1 MSHTDPFE
9 RILTSLHG
17 AALDPA
23 QWPPAAG
30 LIEDACGLKGNALVV
45 CSGDKVN
52 CSREAI
58 LFAHFCFGGRRDEHL
73 ERKYFSDY
81 WPGDERIPRLKRL
94 RDGRLVPTGDLY
106 TDREKEASATYDLL
120 TRVGMRKGFH
130 VRFRGPEHSEV
141 VWMLGEC
148 SDTRGWSST
157 QIAGI
162 ERLMPHVRHFASV
175 QYLLADAGELGRSVA
190 ELLDRSSRFGIIEL
204 DRHRRILAA
213 NDRARGLLVRGDGL
227 YDLAGF
233 LRARERTED
242 RELEAVIARALP
254 RVGIRA
260 SAGSMT
266 IRRRR
271 ARTRLVLHVNPVG
284 QLGAGIRGSGVAALV
299 LVVDPESQ
307 ATIDADLVRVAMG
320 LTPAQAQVAA
330 MLAEGR
336 TLRGIAAATGR
347 TEGTVRWHLKQIF
360 RRQGVSRQTELVR
373 RVLSLDGL
381 SASDRRSP

>member
-1 MSHTDPFE
+1 MSHADPFE

-23 QWPPAAG
+23 GWPPASG
-30 LIEDACGLKGNALVV
+30 LIEDACGVKGNALVV
-45 CSGDKVN
+45 YSGIN

-58 LFAHFCFGGRRDEHL
+58 VFAHFCFGGRRYEDL
-73 ERKYFSDY
+73 ERKYFRDY
-81 WPGDERIPRLKRL
+81 FSGDERIPRLKRL
-94 RDGRLVPTGDLY
+94 RDGRLVSTGDLY
-106 TDREKEASATYDLL
+106 TDREKESSATYNEMFGA
-120 TRVGMRKGFH
+120 TEMERGFH
-130 VRFRGPEHSEV
+130 VRFMGPDQSEI
-141 VWMLGEC
+141 VWALGNC
-148 SDTRGWSST
+148 SETTGWSST
-157 QIAGI
+157 QIDVI
-162 ERLMPHVRHFASV
+162 ERLLPHVRHFASV
-175 QYLLADAGELGRSVA
+175 QYLLADAGALGRSLGA
-190 ELLDRSSRFGIIEL
+190 LLDNSRFGIIEL

-213 NDRARGLLVRGDGL
+213 NDRARSLLLRGDGL
-227 YDLAGF
+227 YDLAGL

-242 RELEAVIARALP
+242 RELETLIARALP

-271 ARTRLVLHVNPVG
+271 ARTRLVMHVNPVG
-284 QLGAGIRGSGVAALV
+284 QPGAVILGSRVAALV